1 MSEGTLS
8 LNRLGAGEELS
19 GEMMKQ
25 TVEVEQLPCQG
36 IQGDSG
42 LNV

>member
-1 MSEGTLS
+1 MNNDPNSD
-8 LNRLGAGEELS
+8 NAGEEFS
-19 GEMMKQ
+19 SEMMKQ

-36 IQGDSG
+36 FLWDSG

>member
-1 MSEGTLS
+1 MLI
-8 LNRLGAGEELS
+8 LIQLDAGEELS

-36 IQGDSG
+36 IRRDSG